1 MVLVKLNACKRKK
14 INPYL
19 SSCTQF
25 NFKYSEDLNIR
36 PDILNLIEEKA
47 RNSLEFHGTEKD
59 FLNRA

>member
-25 NFKYSEDLNIR
+25 NFKYIKDLNIR
-36 PDILNLIEEKA
+36 PDILNLTEEKA
-47 RNSLEFHGTEKD
+47 RNGLEFNDTEKS
-59 FLNRA
+59 F